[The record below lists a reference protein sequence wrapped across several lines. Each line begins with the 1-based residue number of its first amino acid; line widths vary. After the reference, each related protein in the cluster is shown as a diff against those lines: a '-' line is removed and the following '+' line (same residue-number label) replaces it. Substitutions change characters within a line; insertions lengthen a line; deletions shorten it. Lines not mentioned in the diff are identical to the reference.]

1 MIPVYRTSNMEQ
13 AVNMLAREFR
23 QVLVDAYYDMRPRIR
38 FRPDSITS
46 RVYFAKVPS
55 QILSWQ
61 NTGGVIVRWSRRI
74 VVGPHDAVLFAE
86 CPRTIHFIDR
96 LARDTRTVAVVYCP
110 PTWKAHFDTIGQR
123 AEKKKEGRRRAEM
136 DALGRVKQFVE
147 GSERFTP
154 SVLARLLLVHQ
165 GTIVRPSSAP
175 GSRAVVARASGTNR
189 IAP

>member
-1 MIPVYRTSNMEQ
+1 MEQ

-23 QVLVDAYYDMRPRIR
+23 LVLVDANYTMNPHIR
-38 FRPDSITS
+38 FKPDSITE

-55 QILSWQ
+55 QILAWQ
-61 NTGGVIVRWSRRI
+61 NTGGVLVRWSRKV
-74 VVGPHDAVLFAE
+74 VVGPSDAMLFAE

-96 LARDTRTVAVVYCP
+96 LAQDTRTVAVVYCP
-110 PTWKAHFDTIGQR
+110 PTWKAHFQTVSSR
-123 AEKKKEGRRRAEM
+123 CEKKKEGRRRSEM

-165 GTIVRPSSAP
+165 ATIVRPSSAP
-175 GSRAVVARASGTNR
+175 GSREVEARASGTNR